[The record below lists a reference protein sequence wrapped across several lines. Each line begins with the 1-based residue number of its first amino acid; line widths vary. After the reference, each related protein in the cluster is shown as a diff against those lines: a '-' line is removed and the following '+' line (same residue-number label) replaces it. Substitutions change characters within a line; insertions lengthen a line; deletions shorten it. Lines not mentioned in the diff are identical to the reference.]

1 MAKKIKN
8 RIIITG
14 GSGFIGSHLIEALK
28 KNGYKNLVVIDK
40 NKPTDKNIS
49 FIKGDFSANK
59 ILRNTIKNND
69 IIVHLACSTIPST
82 SEQNKEKD
90 IMENVIG
97 AVRLLENCRGKKLKN
112 FIFLS
117 SGGTVYGKINRPA
130 EETDAPQPIN
140 AHGLMK
146 YLIEKYIEIHAQLY
160 GLNYTI
166 VRASNPY
173 GRKVVGGIKQG
184 VIDVLLK
191 KTTDNQLIEIWG
203 DGKVVRDYFH
213 IDDLTA
219 LLVKIIKKPTLNQ
232 TINVGSGHGISI
244 NNLLKIIKK
253 ITGKKLKI
261 KYLPGRGFDLPYNI
275 LNINKAKKLYGWRPK
290 IGLED
295 GIKKI
300 AKL

>member
-117 SGGTVYGKINRPA
+117 SGGTVYGNISKPA
-130 EETDAPQPIN
+130 KETDAAQPSN

-160 GLNYTI
+160 GLNYI
-166 VRASNPY
+166 IIRASNPY

-191 KTTDNQLIEIWG
+191 KITDNQLIEIWG

-253 ITGKKLKI
+253 VTGKKLKI

-290 IGLED
+290 LVW
-295 GIKKI
+295 KT
-300 AKL
+300 A

>member
-1 MAKKIKN
+1 MLNTKN

-14 GSGFIGSHLIEALK
+14 GAGFIGSHLITALK
-28 KNGYKNLVVIDK
+28 NSGYKNLLVVDK
-40 NKPTDKNIS
+40 NQPADRGVR
-49 FIKGDFSANK
+49 FIKGDFSGS
-59 ILRNTIKNND
+59 LRRTIKNGD
-69 IIVHLACSTIPST
+69 TIVHLACSTIPST

-219 LLVKIIKKPTLNQ
+219 LLVKIIKKPALNQ

>member
-146 YLIEKYIEIHAQLY
+146 YLIEKYIEIHHRLY

-232 TINVGSGHGISI
+232 TINVGSGQGTSL
-244 NNLLKIIKK
+244 NDLLKIIKK

>member
-117 SGGTVYGKINRPA
+117 SGGTVYGNISKPA
-130 EETDAPQPIN
+130 KETDAAQPSN

-146 YLIEKYIEIHAQLY
+146 YLIEKYIEIHHRLY

-219 LLVKIIKKPTLNQ
+219 LLVKIIKKPALNQ

>member
-1 MAKKIKN
+1 MLNTKN

-14 GSGFIGSHLIEALK
+14 GAGFIGSHLTAALR
-28 KNGYKNLVVIDK
+28 KNGYKNLLVIDK
-40 NKPTDKNIS
+40 NRPTDHGAR
-49 FIKGDFSANK
+49 FIKGDFSNSRLLHQ
-59 ILRNTIKNND
+59 IIKNGD

-117 SGGTVYGKINRPA
+117 SGGTVYGNISKPA
-130 EETDAPQPIN
+130 KETDAAKPSN

-160 GLNYTI
+160 GLNYI
-166 VRASNPY
+166 IIRASNPY

-191 KTTDNQLIEIWG
+191 KITDNQLIEIWG

-213 IDDLTA
+213 VDDLTA
-219 LLVKIIKKPTLNQ
+219 LLVKIIKKPALNQ

>member
-1 MAKKIKN
+1 MLNTKN

-14 GSGFIGSHLIEALK
+14 GAGFIGSHLTAALR
-28 KNGYKNLVVIDK
+28 KNGYKNLLVIDK
-40 NKPTDKNIS
+40 NHPADRGVR
-49 FIKGDFSANK
+49 FIKGDFSNSRLLHQ
-59 ILRNTIKNND
+59 IIKNGD

-117 SGGTVYGKINRPA
+117 SGGTVYGNISKPA
-130 EETDAPQPIN
+130 KETDAAQPSN

-166 VRASNPY
+166 IRASNPY

>member
-1 MAKKIKN
+1 
-8 RIIITG
+8 
-14 GSGFIGSHLIEALK
+14 
-28 KNGYKNLVVIDK
+28 
-40 NKPTDKNIS
+40 
-49 FIKGDFSANK
+49 
-59 ILRNTIKNND
+59 
-69 IIVHLACSTIPST
+69 
-82 SEQNKEKD
+82 
-90 IMENVIG
+90 MENVIG

-219 LLVKIIKKPTLNQ
+219 LLVKIIKKPALNQ

>member
-1 MAKKIKN
+1 
-8 RIIITG
+8 
-14 GSGFIGSHLIEALK
+14 
-28 KNGYKNLVVIDK
+28 
-40 NKPTDKNIS
+40 
-49 FIKGDFSANK
+49 
-59 ILRNTIKNND
+59 
-69 IIVHLACSTIPST
+69 
-82 SEQNKEKD
+82 
-90 IMENVIG
+90 MENVIG

-117 SGGTVYGKINRPA
+117 SGGTVYGNISQPA
-130 EETDAPQPIN
+130 KETDAAKPSN

-146 YLIEKYIEIHAQLY
+146 YLIEKYIEIHHRLY

-173 GRKVVGGIKQG
+173 GREVVGARKQG
-184 VIDVLLK
+184 VIDIFFKKVLA
-191 KTTDNQLIEIWG
+191 DEPIEIWG
-203 DGKVVRDYFH
+203 DGRVIRDYFH
-213 IDDLTA
+213 IDDLAA
-219 LLVKIIKKPTLNQ
+219 LLLKIIKKPALNQ
-232 TINVGSGHGISI
+232 TINAGSGQGISL
-244 NNLLKIIKK
+244 NQLLKLINK

>member
-1 MAKKIKN
+1 M

-112 FIFLS
+112 FIFFL
-117 SGGTVYGKINRPA
+117 PA
-130 EETDAPQPIN
+130 ARSTAIS
-140 AHGLMK
+140 
-146 YLIEKYIEIHAQLY
+146 
-160 GLNYTI
+160 
-166 VRASNPY
+166 ASQ
-173 GRKVVGGIKQG
+173 R
-184 VIDVLLK
+184 
-191 KTTDNQLIEIWG
+191 
-203 DGKVVRDYFH
+203 
-213 IDDLTA
+213 
-219 LLVKIIKKPTLNQ
+219 
-232 TINVGSGHGISI
+232 
-244 NNLLKIIKK
+244 
-253 ITGKKLKI
+253 KKLT
-261 KYLPGRGFDLPYNI
+261 
-275 LNINKAKKLYGWRPK
+275 RPNH
-290 IGLED
+290 LTLMD
-295 GIKKI
+295 
-300 AKL
+300 

>member
-146 YLIEKYIEIHAQLY
+146 YLIEKYIEIHHRLY

-219 LLVKIIKKPTLNQ
+219 LLVKIIKKPALNQ

>member
-1 MAKKIKN
+1 MLNTKN

-14 GSGFIGSHLIEALK
+14 GAGFIGSHLITALK
-28 KNGYKNLVVIDK
+28 NSGYKNLLVVDK
-40 NKPTDKNIS
+40 NQPADRGVR
-49 FIKGDFSANK
+49 FIKGDFSGS
-59 ILRNTIKNND
+59 LRRTIKNGD
-69 IIVHLACSTIPST
+69 TIVHLACSTIPST

-173 GRKVVGGIKQG
+173 GREVVGARKQG
-184 VIDVLLK
+184 VIDIFFKKVLA
-191 KTTDNQLIEIWG
+191 DEPIEIWG
-203 DGKVVRDYFH
+203 DGRVIRDYFH

-219 LLVKIIKKPTLNQ
+219 LL
-232 TINVGSGHGISI
+232 
-244 NNLLKIIKK
+244 LKIIKNQRLTK
-253 ITGKKLKI
+253 
-261 KYLPGRGFDLPYNI
+261 P
-275 LNINKAKKLYGWRPK
+275 
-290 IGLED
+290 
-295 GIKKI
+295 
-300 AKL
+300 

>member
-219 LLVKIIKKPTLNQ
+219 LLVKIIKKPALNQ